1 MHGAR
6 LISVVSCLVACS
18 SGSSAPASDV
28 DSGSASDSSLASDA
42 PSDDADVDID
52 ADLDAAAEVDGGTC
66 GSIHFMSDTCDACL
80 RSSCCIVSTNCGA
93 DADCVALLSC
103 GSDAACKSAHV
114 KGQWW
119 FSGVVSCAR
128 NDCASECG
136 LAGVACGGIGLTPAA
151 CDACAKSSCC
161 DAMTACGTS
170 DACNA
175 FVYQCLDQT
184 GCATGGACEAPC
196 RKKYPDG
203 AKLYD
208 AANTCLAAK
217 CASTCF

>member
-1 MHGAR
+1 MHR
-6 LISVVSCLVACS
+6 FSLIFVVSFLWACS
-18 SGSSAPASDV
+18 SSSTSSNGDV
-28 DSGSASDSSLASDA
+28 DSGGVGDSIVAVDDAPSDA
-42 PSDDADVDID
+42 PSESDDAIE
-52 ADLDAAAEVDGGTC
+52 AATC
-66 GSIHFMSDTCDACL
+66 GGIHFQSDACDACL
-80 RSSCCIVSTNCGA
+80 RSNCCIVSTNCAA

-103 GSDAACKSAHV
+103 GTDAACKSAHT

-128 NDCASECG
+128 NDCASACG
-136 LAGVACGGIGLTPAA
+136 LSAVTCGGIGLTPAA

-184 GCATGGACEAPC
+184 GCSTGGACEAPC
-196 RKKYPDG
+196 RESYPDG

-208 AANTCLAAK
+208 AANACLAAK